1 MPKGFTGDE
10 KKIINEKLIGE
21 CKINWQKYGYK
32 KTSVDILCQN
42 IGISKG
48 SFYSFFDC
56 KEALFYE
63 VLKNTLEKLYA
74 TVEEKIS
81 QKKNKYGVADA
92 LKEIYLEYSQSSF
105 MYDVNN
111 PDFLSFYNKLNT
123 EQRSEMED
131 RSHIGAKFMINKP
144 FLSLKVEED
153 LAISLLFAM
162 LSTVSQ
168 RDNMLCDGKKVF
180 AFMIDNLID
189 DIFE

>member
-1 MPKGFTGDE
+1 MK

-32 KTSVDILCQN
+32 KTSIDILCQN

-48 SFYSFFDC
+48 SFYSFFDS

-74 TVEEKIS
+74 TVDEKIS

-111 PDFLSFYNKLNT
+111 TDFLSFYNKLNA
-123 EQRSEMED
+123 EQRSEMAD

-153 LAISLLFAM
+153 LAISLMFAM

-168 RDNMLCDGKKVF
+168 KDNMLCDGKKVF

>member
-10 KKIINEKLIGE
+10 KKIINEKLIEE

-48 SFYSFFDC
+48 SFYSFFDS

-111 PDFLSFYNKLNT
+111 PDFLSFYNKLNA
-123 EQRSEMED
+123 EQRSEMAD

-168 RDNMLCDGKKVF
+168 KDNMLCDGKRVF
-180 AFMIDNLID
+180 GFMIDNLID